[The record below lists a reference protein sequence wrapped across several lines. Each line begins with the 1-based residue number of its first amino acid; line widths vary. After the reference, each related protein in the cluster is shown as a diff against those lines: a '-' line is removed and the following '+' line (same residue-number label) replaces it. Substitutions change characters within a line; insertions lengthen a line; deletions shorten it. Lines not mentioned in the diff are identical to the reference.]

1 MSGILA
7 FTAGSGIARFHTELV
22 THMAGRID
30 LHVLVHV
37 RGLMEARRAGMP
49 EPLRRAVLHPYA
61 SPTEVGRNL
70 VRIGAGAVRHPSIL
84 DPTLEGMHAMLS
96 TRLFEGSCIDRLG
109 LDLFHGNMNYLP
121 ITEGPTRRV
130 VTVHDTIPRTHPER
144 CRHGS
149 VVSFLRQEELRDQDE
164 VVVVSKSAR
173 ADFEAVFEHP
183 AERVHVNPPGVDV
196 DYFTPPAERP
206 ERGAD
211 GGYLLTVGQVE
222 PRKNHLG
229 ALAAFEKVA
238 AAHPDLRWRV
248 IGPRAIGW
256 PAFAVA
262 LDKSPAK
269 GRVDI
274 VPLATDDELR
284 EAYRHAR
291 ALIFPSL
298 SEGFGQPV
306 LEAMATGCPV
316 VCAKGV
322 PALEGVRK
330 AAFTCDPNDPGSI
343 AQAAEAAAFGDDGA
357 RRARGLELVRGFT
370 WARTAAEYIRIYAG
384 ALGRPVDDLLRP
396 GQTLPA

>member
-22 THMAGRID
+22 RHMAGRID

-37 RGLMEARRAGMP
+37 RGIMEARRAGMP
-49 EPLRRAVLHPYA
+49 EPLRRAALHPYA

-84 DPTLEGMHAMLS
+84 DPTVEGMHAMLS
-96 TRLFEGSCIDRLG
+96 TRLFEGSCVDRLG

-144 CRHGS
+144 CTHGS
-149 VVSFLRQEELRDQDE
+149 VVSFLRQEELREEDV
-164 VVVVSKSAR
+164 VVVVSQSAR
-173 ADFEAVFEHP
+173 ADFEAAFEHP
-183 AERVHVNPPGVDV
+183 RERVHVNPPGVDV
-196 DYFTPPAERP
+196 DFFTPAGGSPP
-206 ERGAD
+206 PDGAPFV
-211 GGYLLTVGQVE
+211 LSVGQVE

-229 ALAAFEKVA
+229 ALAAFERVA
-238 AAHPDLRWRV
+238 AGHPDLRWRV

-256 PAFAVA
+256 PAFAAA
-262 LDKSPAK
+262 LAKSPVRE
-269 GRVDI
+269 RVDI
-274 VPLATDDELR
+274 VPLATDLELR
-284 EAYRHAR
+284 EAYRSAR
-291 ALIFPSL
+291 ALVFPSL

-316 VCAKGV
+316 ACAEGV
-322 PALEGVRK
+322 PALEGVRE
-330 AAFTCDPNDPGSI
+330 AAFTCDPRDADSI
-343 AQAAEAAAFGDDGA
+343 AKAVEAAAFTDDPP

-370 WARTAAEYIRIYAG
+370 WARNAAEYIRIYAG
-384 ALGRPVDDLLRP
+384 ALGRPVEDLLRP
-396 GQTLPA
+396 GAALPA